1 MLDYVLAA
9 ISLIL
14 LAVFLG
20 IVVFFVKEPDL
31 TIVCVVG
38 VLLCAFD
45 FWRTLRQSGNET
57 SGDGQ

>member
-14 LAVFLG
+14 LAAFLG

-31 TIVCVVG
+31 TIVCTVG
-38 VLLCAFD
+38 VLMCAFD
-45 FWRTLRQSGNET
+45 FWRTLRQGGKESSGN
-57 SGDGQ
+57 GQ

>member
-1 MLDYVLAA
+1 MLDYVLAT

-14 LAVFLG
+14 LASFLG

-31 TIVCVVG
+31 TIVCVAG

-45 FWRTLRQSGNET
+45 FWRTLRQRGSET
-57 SGDGQ
+57 SGNGQ